1 MIVGRG
7 RREQEREQGHGSG
20 ISVGGD
26 NIAPLQNV
34 VGENISH
41 VYQSAP
47 GQGGV
52 DAGTVRDLLASF
64 RSDLDRGAESLDDL
78 VVLRAMADRIDGV
91 LAMPDPQ
98 ARAGALQGLAQA
110 LPSLVAGTVVQQGGQ
125 ALAHALA
132 GWAG

>member
-7 RREQEREQGHGSG
+7 RREQEQGHGSG
-20 ISVGGD
+20 ISIGGD

-41 VYQSAP
+41 VYQSAS
-47 GQGGV
+47 GQAAV

-64 RSDLDRGAESLDDL
+64 RADVDRNAESLDDL
-78 VVLRAMADRIDGV
+78 VVLRAMAERIDAA
-91 LAMPDPQ
+91 LAVPDPQ
-98 ARAGALQGLAQA
+98 AGAGSLQGLAQA
-110 LPSLVAGTVVQQGGQ
+110 LPSLVLGTAVQQGGE
-125 ALAHALA
+125 ALANALA